1 MRYGFYAACLLAY
14 FAVPDRAIA
23 GHRGCAG
30 GKGAGCVGKQ
40 ASCYGGSGC
49 HGDRGLFRG
58 RLFARRHVVHSQQP
72 PLAPKAPAVPK
83 AAQPMPNQSVCAGVN
98 CVQATDDALQQV
110 NQARAQRGLR
120 PYIFDGPLARAAR
133 ACAEFRASRRIE
145 GHTPN
150 DFQFLPSDATATAAG
165 SGALEPSWGFQTC
178 AMFDGYTY
186 AGAASVVG
194 PDGKVYHQLFV
205 R

>member
-1 MRYGFYAACLLAY
+1 MYSVVMLVAMSQT
-14 FAVPDRAIA
+14 PDIA
-23 GHRGCAG
+23 SFGHRQHSGCLG
-30 GKGAGCVGKQ
+30 SQTKAGCVGK
-40 ASCYGGSGC
+40 SGGC
-49 HGDRGLFRG
+49 NGLFGG
-58 RLFARRHVVHSQQP
+58 RLKLFHRRHNQVVHSQQP